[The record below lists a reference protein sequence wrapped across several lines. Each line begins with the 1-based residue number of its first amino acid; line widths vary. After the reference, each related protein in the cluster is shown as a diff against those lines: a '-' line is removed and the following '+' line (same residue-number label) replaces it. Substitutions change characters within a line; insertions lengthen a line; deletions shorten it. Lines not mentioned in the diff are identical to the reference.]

1 MNNSGQPFIPT
12 APNAKPFGRS
22 SRAEFLAR
30 VTFGLA
36 GAASARS
43 LSSAADPA
51 IRGAPPSSP
60 QGRQQAKVK
69 QWDVITIGNLARNR
83 YWSESDDKA
92 VRSTVC
98 TCTVVQGDG
107 FRLIVDPSLSNADE
121 MFRELDRR
129 TGLKPR
135 DITAAFVTHEHGD
148 HWFGLAH
155 FSEARWFAAPAVAA
169 ALNKTGKLPKQVE
182 PVTGQLFDTVD
193 ILPTPGHTLSHHSLR
208 FTCDGKAVVIA
219 GDAVMT
225 RNHWRER
232 QGHHNSADLAQAVRS
247 IEQLS
252 ELADIVVP
260 GHDNY
265 FLNLKS

>member
-12 APNAKPFGRS
+12 APHAKPFGRS

-36 GAASARS
+36 AAATARS
-43 LSSAADPA
+43 LSAAADPA
-51 IRGAPPSSP
+51 IRSAPPSSP
-60 QGRQQAKVK
+60 QDRQHAKVK
-69 QWDVITIGNLARNR
+69 QWDVVTIGNLARNR
-83 YWSESDDKA
+83 YWGESEDKA

-169 ALNKTGKLPKQVE
+169 ALNQTRKLPKPVE
-182 PVTGQLFDTVD
+182 PVTGQLFDTVE

-219 GDAVMT
+219 GDAEMT
-225 RNHWRER
+225 RDFWRER
-232 QGHHNSADLAQAVRS
+232 RGYYRSVDLELATKSMHEIAGLADL
-247 IEQLS
+247 
-252 ELADIVVP
+252 VVP

-265 FLNLKS
+265 FLNLNS